1 VIPIIHSSKREEW
14 LAARDSMFC
23 ASEIAQLLCEGYAKT
38 EAERA
43 AQRQVCITAKALRER
58 FPQEESMDTASKLE
72 PFVLGMARDLWW
84 PDLPE
89 LGASS
94 LVLDGWLYQ
103 DGRLACLGAT
113 PDALVVGGGDHPL
126 AVVDCK
132 ISATK
137 AQEDIK
143 PKKDGSPSEA
153 SFANGCPIYYAIQ
166 LQSQMAVTGAQEGWL
181 VVLHHQYPP
190 GLKLRRYH
198 VPRHPLL
205 IERIRREVASSWTE
219 VEAIREGRSV

>member
-1 VIPIIHSSKREEW
+1 
-14 LAARDSMFC
+14 MFC

-58 FPQEESMDTASKLE
+58 FPQEESMDLASRLE
-72 PFVLGMARDLWW
+72 PSVLQMAREDWW
-84 PDLPE
+84 PE
-89 LGASS
+89 LRN
-94 LVLDGWLYQ
+94 DGWLYQ
-103 DGRLACLGAT
+103 DARLSVLGAT
-113 PDALVVGGGDHPL
+113 PDAVIGDHEAPF

-153 SFANGCPIYYAIQ
+153 SFANGCPLHYSLQ
-166 LQSQMAVTGAQEGWL
+166 LQSQMAVTGAREGWL
-181 VVLHHQYPP
+181 VVLHTQYPP
-190 GLKLRRYH
+190 GMRLRRYK
-198 VPRHPLL
+198 VERHPLV
-205 IERIRREVASSWTE
+205 IERIRREVGTAWTE
-219 VEAIREGRSV
+219 VQAIREGRAV